1 MNYDWSV
8 VGIKG
13 MVTAIEAM
21 RKCIHDD
28 GDSFE
33 KIKKMIETRSY
44 EATSINEKALWETY
58 KDFLDPQINT
68 NFNG

>member
-13 MVTAIEAM
+13 MVAAIEAM
-21 RKCIHDD
+21 RKYIHDD
-28 GDSFE
+28 GDSLE

>member
-28 GDSFE
+28 GESFE
-33 KIKKMIETRSY
+33 KIKDMIEIRSK
-44 EATSINEKALWETY
+44 EATSVNEQALWETY

-68 NFNG
+68 TLDG